1 MDSEDT
7 TISLNPIEIEL
18 LLAAVDNYEGRL
30 RKERSG
36 SIAQIIRAVRQKLTI
51 ASQRCELPEPD
62 AP

>member
-1 MDSEDT
+1 MDSEDA

-18 LLAAVDNYEGRL
+18 LLAAVDHYEGRR

-36 SIAQIIRAVRQKLTI
+36 SLAQIIRTVRQKLTI

-62 AP
+62 AS